1 MRRSTLLATAAA
13 ALALLA
19 GPASADVKKGVDA
32 WQAARFDIAIA
43 EWRPLAEKGDPDAQF
58 NLGQAYRLGRGVPA
72 DLKIAQSWYEKAA
85 QQGHEQA
92 QANLGL
98 LLYDNDQRKEAL
110 PWIQKAAL
118 NGDARAQYVLGIE
131 LNNGDLLPKDWPRAY
146 ALMTLAA
153 AQGIQPAAKSLT
165 EMDDYIPAADRQQ
178 GLALAH
184 QLRARRSA
192 SADAPS
198 APTAAGKPAAP
209 PTRIARSPAPA
220 PAPAPPQAA
229 KPVPPKPAA
238 KAQDVAR
245 AAAPPVL
252 APVPAPAPPRAAA
265 PSGRWK
271 VQLGAYGSA
280 QAARGQWASLSK
292 RISAFAGLQPSYE
305 SAGALTRLRVGPVPN
320 RAAADRLCGAAKAA
334 GQACFPVAP

>member
-19 GPASADVKKGVDA
+19 SPASADVKKGVDA
-32 WQAARFDIAIA
+32 WEAARFDVAIA

-58 NLGQAYRLGRGVPA
+58 NLGQAYRLGRGVPS

-98 LLYDNDQRKEAL
+98 LLYDNDERKAAL

-118 NGDARAQYVLGIE
+118 NGDPRAQYVLGIE

-165 EMDDYIPAADRQQ
+165 EMDEYIPAADRQQ

-184 QLRARRSA
+184 QLRAGRSA

-198 APTAAGKPAAP
+198 LPSRPSGKAPAQPTRVAKAPAQPAAP
-209 PTRIARSPAPA
+209 SQAARTPSSKPAPKA
-220 PAPAPPQAA
+220 QGVAKVAPP
-229 KPVPPKPAA
+229 PTP
-238 KAQDVAR
+238 AR
-245 AAAPPVL
+245 AV
-252 APVPAPAPPRAAA
+252 A
-265 PSGRWK
+265 PSGRWR

-292 RISAFAGLQPSYE
+292 RISAFSGLQPSYE
-305 SAGALTRLRVGPVPN
+305 SAGALTRLRVGPVPS
-320 RAAADRLCGAAKAA
+320 RAAADQLCGAAKAA

>member
-1 MRRSTLLATAAA
+1 MRRFTLLATAAA
-13 ALALLA
+13 ALVLIAS
-19 GPASADVKKGVDA
+19 PASADVKKGVDA
-32 WQAARFDIAIA
+32 WQAARYDIAIA

-58 NLGQAYRLGRGVPA
+58 NLGQAYRLGRGVPS

-98 LLYDNDQRKEAL
+98 LLYEADRRSEAL

-118 NGDARAQYVLGIE
+118 NGDPRAQYVLGIE

-153 AQGIQPAAKSLT
+153 AQGIPPAAKSLT
-165 EMDDYIPAADRQQ
+165 EMDEYIPAADRQQ

-184 QLRARRSA
+184 QLRAKRSA

-198 APTAAGKPAAP
+198 LPSAPSAKSPAQ
-209 PTRIARSPAPA
+209 PTRVAK
-220 PAPAPPQAA
+220 APAPPAVAAPSQAA
-229 KPVPPKPAA
+229 RTPSPKPAP
-238 KAQDVAR
+238 KPQDVAR
-245 AAAPPVL
+245 AAPPATVRS
-252 APVPAPAPPRAAA
+252 ATPRQDA
-265 PSGRWK
+265 PSGRWR
-271 VQLGAYGSA
+271 VQLGAYSSA

-292 RISAFAGLQPSYE
+292 RISALSGLQPSYE
-305 SAGALTRLRVGPVPN
+305 SAGALTRLRVGPVPS

>member
-98 LLYDNDQRKEAL
+98 LLYDNDQRKAAL

-153 AQGIQPAAKSLT
+153 AQGIKPAAKSLT
-165 EMDDYIPAADRQQ
+165 EMDEYIPAADRQQ

-198 APTAAGKPAAP
+198 APAA
-209 PTRIARSPAPA
+209 
-220 PAPAPPQAA
+220 PQAA
-229 KPVPPKPAA
+229 KTVTPKPAA

-245 AAAPPVL
+245 VAPP
-252 APVPAPAPPRAAA
+252 PVPAPAPPRAVA
-265 PSGRWK
+265 PSGRWR
-271 VQLGAYGSA
+271 VQLGAYSSA

-305 SAGALTRLRVGPVPN
+305 SAGALTRLRVGPVPS

>member
-19 GPASADVKKGVDA
+19 SPASADVKKGVDA
-32 WQAARFDIAIA
+32 WQAARFDVAIA

-58 NLGQAYRLGRGVPA
+58 NLGQAYRLGRGVPS

-153 AQGIQPAAKSLT
+153 AQGIQPARKSLT
-165 EMDDYIPAADRQQ
+165 EMDEYIPAADRQQ
-178 GLALAH
+178 GLGLAH

-198 APTAAGKPAAP
+198 LPAAPSGKSPAP
-209 PTRIARSPAPA
+209 PTRIAKAPAPA
-220 PAPAPPQAA
+220 PTPAPPQAA
-229 KPVPPKPAA
+229 KTLTSKPVP

-245 AAAPPVL
+245 VAPP
-252 APVPAPAPPRAAA
+252 PAPPRAVA
-265 PSGRWK
+265 PSGRWR
-271 VQLGAYGSA
+271 VQLGAFSSA

-292 RISAFAGLQPSYE
+292 RISALSGLQPSYE
-305 SAGALTRLRVGPVPN
+305 SAGAMIRLRAGPVPS

>member
-13 ALALLA
+13 AFALLA
-19 GPASADVKKGVDA
+19 SPASADVKKGVDA
-32 WQAARFDIAIA
+32 WQAARYDIAIA

-58 NLGQAYRLGRGVPA
+58 NLGQAYRLGRGVPS

-98 LLYDNDQRKEAL
+98 LLYEADERKAAL
-110 PWIQKAAL
+110 PWIEKAAL
-118 NGDARAQYVLGIE
+118 NGDPRAQYVLGIE
-131 LNNGDLLPKDWPRAY
+131 LNNGDLLPKDWQRAY

-165 EMDDYIPAADRQQ
+165 EMDEYIPAADRQQ

-198 APTAAGKPAAP
+198 LPSAPSAKAPAQ
-209 PTRIARSPAPA
+209 PTRVAK
-220 PAPAPPQAA
+220 APAPPAA
-229 KPVPPKPAA
+229 RAPSQTAP

-245 AAAPPVL
+245 AA
-252 APVPAPAPPRAAA
+252 PAATTPRAAA
-265 PSGRWK
+265 PSGRWR
-271 VQLGAYGSA
+271 VQLGAYSST
-280 QAARGQWASLSK
+280 QAARGQWAALSK
-292 RISAFAGLQPSYE
+292 RISALSGLQPSYE
-305 SAGALTRLRVGPVPN
+305 SAGALTRLRVGPVPS

>member
-32 WQAARFDIAIA
+32 WQAARYDIAIA

-58 NLGQAYRLGRGVPA
+58 NLGQAYRLGRGVPS

-98 LLYDNDQRKEAL
+98 LLYEADERKAAL
-110 PWIQKAAL
+110 PWIEKAAL

-165 EMDDYIPAADRQQ
+165 EMDEYIPAADRQQ

-198 APTAAGKPAAP
+198 LPGGPSGKAPPPPVVKVPAPPAAP
-209 PTRIARSPAPA
+209 APSQAARAPSSRPAP
-220 PAPAPPQAA
+220 
-229 KPVPPKPAA
+229 
-238 KAQDVAR
+238 KAQQVAS
-245 AAAPPVL
+245 AAPP
-252 APVPAPAPPRAAA
+252 PATPRAAA
-265 PSGRWK
+265 PSGRWR
-271 VQLGAYGSA
+271 VQLGAYSSA
-280 QAARGQWASLSK
+280 QAARGQWAALSK
-292 RISAFAGLQPSYE
+292 RISALSGLQPSYE
-305 SAGALTRLRVGPVPN
+305 SAGALTRLRAGPVPN

-334 GQACFPVAP
+334 EQSCFPVAP

>member
-1 MRRSTLLATAAA
+1 MRRFTLLATAAA
-13 ALALLA
+13 ALVLL
-19 GPASADVKKGVDA
+19 GNPASADVKKGVDA
-32 WQAARFDIAIA
+32 WQAARYDIATA

-58 NLGQAYRLGRGVPA
+58 NLGQAYRLGRGVPS

-98 LLYDNDQRKEAL
+98 LLYEADERKAAL
-110 PWIQKAAL
+110 PWIEKAAL
-118 NGDARAQYVLGIE
+118 NGDPRAQYVLGIE

-165 EMDDYIPAADRQQ
+165 EMDEYIPAADRQQ

-198 APTAAGKPAAP
+198 LPSGPSGKAPAQ
-209 PTRIARSPAPA
+209 PTPVAKAPA
-220 PAPAPPQAA
+220 PSPVPAPSQVARTPAS
-229 KPVPPKPAA
+229 KPAP
-238 KAQDVAR
+238 KAQDVAS
-245 AAAPPVL
+245 ASPPS
-252 APVPAPAPPRAAA
+252 ARPRAAA
-265 PSGRWK
+265 PSGRWR
-271 VQLGAYGSA
+271 VQLGAYSSA

-292 RISAFAGLQPSYE
+292 RISALSGLQPSYE
-305 SAGALTRLRVGPVPN
+305 SAGALTRLRVGPVPS